1 MAKKKESISF
11 EEALQQ
17 LEEITRNLESG
28 ELTLD
33 DSIKAYEKGMELK
46 KICTSILE
54 TAEKK
59 LEYIKKQEDGSVS
72 VEPIPEKEQDALF

>member
-1 MAKKKESISF
+1 
-11 EEALQQ
+11 
-17 LEEITRNLESG
+17 
-28 ELTLD
+28 
-33 DSIKAYEKGMELK
+33 MELK

-59 LEYIKKQEDGSVS
+59 LETIKKQEDGSVT

>member
-1 MAKKKESISF
+1 MAKKKENISF
-11 EEALQQ
+11 EEALEQ
-17 LEEITRNLESG
+17 LEEITRSLESG

-33 DSIKAYEKGMELK
+33 DSIQAYEKGMELK

-59 LEYIKKQEDGSVS
+59 LEYIKKQEDQ
-72 VEPIPEKEQDALF
+72 ENDKKN